1 MYCPN
6 CKKEYETGITVCPD
20 CNQDLKT
27 QLPEDDEES
36 SMAPDPVKV
45 TSAANDIDAGLIMNL
60 LINNNIP
67 CFKKDNGAG
76 GYMNVY
82 MGYSVYGEDIYVDR
96 KDYEAAL
103 DLINSLEPDKES
115 IDSEAVDKDTID
127 ENSLV
132 QEEYQDKYKV
142 PFYKNPRIIARIFV
156 VIIGIYMILT
166 GLIGILTK

>member
-6 CKKEYETGITVCPD
+6 CKKEYESGITVCPD
-20 CNQDLKT
+20 CKKELT
-27 QLPEDDEES
+27 AQLPEDDEVYS
-36 SMAPDPVKV
+36 AASDPVKV

-67 CFKKDNGAG
+67 CFKKDIGAG

-103 DLINSLEPDKES
+103 DLIGSLEPDKES
-115 IDSEAVDKDTID
+115 VENESIDKEAIET
-127 ENSLV
+127 
-132 QEEYQDKYKV
+132 EEDQAEYKL
-142 PFYKNPRIIARIFV
+142 PFYKNPRVVARIIV
-156 VIIGIYMILT
+156 VIIGLGMIFSGII
-166 GLIGILTK
+166 GLLDK

>member
-6 CKKEYETGITVCPD
+6 CKKEYEAGITVCPD
-20 CNQDLKT
+20 CKKDLT
-27 QLPEDDEES
+27 AQRPEDDRVDS
-36 SMAPDPVKV
+36 AASDPVKV

-67 CFKKDNGAG
+67 CFKKDIGAG

-103 DLINSLEPDKES
+103 DLIGSLEPDKES
-115 IDSEAVDKDTID
+115 VENESIDKEAMDA
-127 ENSLV
+127 
-132 QEEYQDKYKV
+132 EEDQAEYKL
-142 PFYKNPRIIARIFV
+142 PFYKNPRVVARIIV
-156 VIIGIYMILT
+156 VIIGLGMIFSGII
-166 GLIGILTK
+166 GLLDK